1 MLGNTGREIDANCQ
15 DVGQEDGLSDGQ
27 AEIVSEEKDTADTS
41 LQALSELVDID
52 NFVKQDN
59 EQLEALISKITT
71 ELM

>member
-1 MLGNTGREIDANCQ
+1 MLGNTGREIDADCQ
-15 DVGQEDGLSDGQ
+15 DVGQEDGLSDVQ